1 MSSTEITILTIACV
15 LVTVLFYFIYPR
27 KNGKRRTKF
36 RETVLQTDK
45 KDESALEKQPD
56 SYDEFIFRVTDTC
69 HLTRSSRE
77 KLRELYEGK
86 DEHAGFI
93 LIHEPGDRK
102 ESDTVRIIHRDGI
115 LIGNMESPIR
125 GQIADLLDHNEVFTC
140 QIYRHTPNE
149 LWLKGTRIS
158 LIPKATKQQFM
169 EQAIGIY
176 EHSLNIEHIDK
187 EIQQQQRKDDPSF
200 SRTC

>member
-1 MSSTEITILTIACV
+1 MSTTEITILTIACV
-15 LVTVLFYFIYPR
+15 LVTVIFYFIYPR
-27 KNGKRRTKF
+27 KGEKRREEIRAAALKTERENESPLGKR
-36 RETVLQTDK
+36 
-45 KDESALEKQPD
+45 PD
-56 SYDEFIFRVTDTC
+56 DCDEFIFRVTETR
-69 HLTRSSRE
+69 HLTRSSQE
-77 KLRELYEGK
+77 KLRELHEGK

-93 LIHEPGDRK
+93 LVHEPGDRQ
-102 ESDTVRIIHRDGI
+102 EADTVRIIHRDGI

-125 GQIADLLDHNEVFTC
+125 DKIADLLDRNEVFTC

-158 LIPKATKQQFM
+158 LIPKASKQQFM

-187 EIQQQQRKDDPSF
+187 EIQKQRKDDSPL